1 MCVNF
6 IKDNILTA
14 ANKDKAL
21 KATGNQKPNGELVKK
36 FHEKEAL
43 TKNEKCPNASNRQH
57 TYSPHDKHPG
67 LMLLKL
73 PFQYLTMP
81 FRKYHQDSIP

>member
-21 KATGNQKPNGELVKK
+21 KATGNQKPNGEFVKK

-43 TKNEKCPNASNRQH
+43 AKTRSVQM
-57 TYSPHDKHPG
+57 HPTDNI
-67 LMLLKL
+67 LIL
-73 PFQYLTMP
+73 PMINTLV
-81 FRKYHQDSIP
+81 